1 MTPHEKAPAAL
12 GGTARAET
20 GRQNNNPRGKR
31 YNDLPQ
37 WARDIISSPPPAG
50 SGFHGWIFRAAK
62 ALSRCGRG
70 EYDIRAILET
80 AAAGCGRRV
89 PPRELED
96 AIKNGIL
103 SAEKRQPYVAARA
116 WPGIDHAARN
126 YVIRSRARLA
136 HLVAESPVTPAGTH
150 DAEWFIDALFPPG
163 ALICAAETN
172 DTARTQHRD
181 AWRGQLGALQ
191 YIVPSP
197 MTATH
202 GLNLQGAESARC
214 LGNTGPRRFLVIES
228 DTGTADEQA
237 AILLHLA
244 ATAPLTLALHSG
256 GKSIHGWFYAA
267 GQPEPV
273 LRRFMERAVR
283 LGADYHTYTR
293 CQLVRMPQGRNH
305 KTGRRQ
311 RVLYYAPDTIL

>member
-20 GRQNNNPRGKR
+20 GREHNNPRGKR

-50 SGFHGWIFRAAK
+50 GGFHGWIFRAAK
-62 ALSRCGRG
+62 ALSRCGRD

-80 AAAGCGRRV
+80 AATGCGRRV
-89 PPRELED
+89 PPREIED
-96 AIKNGIL
+96 AVKNGIL
-103 SAEKRQPYVAARA
+103 SADRRQPSAAA
-116 WPGIDHAARN
+116 KPWPEIDHAARDH
-126 YVIRSRARLA
+126 ILHSGAGLA
-136 HLVAESPVTPAGTH
+136 NLIAESPVKPEDTH
-150 DAEWFIDALFPPG
+150 DAEWFIDALFP
-163 ALICAAETN
+163 AESLICAAETN
-172 DTARTQHRD
+172 DKARTRRRD
-181 AWRGQLGALQ
+181 EWRGQLGTLQ

-197 MTATH
+197 MTAET
-202 GLNLQGAESARC
+202 GINLQGAESTRC
-214 LGNTGPRRFLVIES
+214 LGNTGPRRFLIIES
-228 DTGTADEQA
+228 DHGTADQQA
-237 AILLHLA
+237 AVLLHLA
-244 ATAPLTLALHSG
+244 ATAPLALALHSG

-283 LGADYHTYTR
+283 LGADYHTFTR
-293 CQLVRMPQGRNH
+293 CQLVRMPEGRNL

-311 RVLYYAPDTIL
+311 RVLYYAPEVIL

>member
-1 MTPHEKAPAAL
+1 MTAHEKAPAAL

-20 GRQNNNPRGKR
+20 GRHQNNLRGKR
-31 YNDLPQ
+31 VNDLPQ

-62 ALSRCGRG
+62 ALSRCGR
-70 EYDIRAILET
+70 EDYDIRAILET

-89 PPRELED
+89 PAREIED

-103 SAEKRQPYVAARA
+103 SAAKRQPYVAAKA
-116 WPGIDHAARN
+116 WPEIDHTARN
-126 YVIRSRARLA
+126 IILQHGAGLKD
-136 HLVAESPVTPAGTH
+136 LIAESPVKPDASH
-150 DAEWFIDALFPPG
+150 DAEWFIDALFPLDV
-163 ALICAAETN
+163 LICAAETT
-172 DTARTQHRD
+172 DTARTRRRD
-181 AWRGQLGALQ
+181 EWRGELGNMQ

-197 MTATH
+197 MTAET
-202 GLNLQGAESARC
+202 GINLQGAASTRC

-228 DTGTADEQA
+228 DHGTADEQA

-244 ATAPLTLALHSG
+244 ASAPLALALHSG

-267 GQPEPV
+267 GQPEPL
-273 LRRFMERAVR
+273 LRRYMQRAVR

-293 CQLVRMPQGRNH
+293 CQLVRMPEGRNL

-311 RVLYYAPDTIL
+311 RVLYYAPEVIL